1 MRAWVIAVACA
12 LAACDLQEVTVAESE
27 DVVVAE
33 ITLRAGDSIQTA
45 FLHRTRQA
53 DVPGD
58 VRDARIEVTNAQG
71 AVLGF
76 RLADSEACLTEEALG
91 AAGSCYVSER
101 SDYAI
106 VPGETYTLRI
116 ELSTG
121 EVMTSA
127 TRVPQAFTLIRPAVA
142 ECSLPAN
149 TTLPVAWTSSS
160 DAWVYISET
169 LLHGLAPI
177 LQERG
182 IALEDDPLE
191 LFGLSISNQDTTVV
205 FPTEFGLFQRFDE
218 DLTPALIAI
227 QNGLPAGVVAD
238 VTIAAAERNYVNWER
253 GGNFNPSG
261 LIRVASI
268 RGDGTGTFGSIVLRR
283 VVIHAGSST
292 LPAC

>member
-1 MRAWVIAVACA
+1 MRAWVVAATCA

-27 DVVVAE
+27 EVVVAE

-53 DVPGD
+53 GAPG
-58 VRDARIEVTNAQG
+58 VVHDARIEVTNAQG
-71 AVLGF
+71 DVLGF
-76 RLADSEACLTEEALG
+76 RQADSGACLKEEALD

-101 SDYAI
+101 TDYAI
-106 VPGETYTLRI
+106 VPGESYTLRI
-116 ELSTG
+116 ELPTG

-127 TRVPQAFTLIRPAVA
+127 TRVPHAFTLIRPAAA
-142 ECSLPAN
+142 ECSLPEN
-149 TTLPVAWTSSS
+149 TTLPIVWTSN

-177 LQERG
+177 LRERG

-268 RGDGTGTFGSIVLRR
+268 RGDGTGTFGSIVPRR
-283 VVIHAGSST
+283 VVIHVGSST

>member
-1 MRAWVIAVACA
+1 MRAGLVAVACA

-45 FLHRTRQA
+45 FLHRTRQ
-53 DVPGD
+53 PGVSGV

-71 AVLGF
+71 DVLGF
-76 RLADSEACLTEEALG
+76 LPVDSEACLTEEARG

-116 ELSTG
+116 ELTSG

-127 TRVPQAFTLIRPAVA
+127 TRVPETFTLIRPAVA

-149 TTLPVAWTSSS
+149 TTLPMAWTSSS
-160 DAWVYISET
+160 DAWVYVSET

-177 LQERG
+177 LRERG
-182 IALEDDPLE
+182 IELEDDPLE

-218 DLTPALIAI
+218 DLTRALIAI

-238 VTIAAAERNYVNWER
+238 VTIAAADRNYVNWER

-268 RGDGTGTFGSIVLRR
+268 RGDGTGTFGSMVTHR
-283 VVIHAGSST
+283 VVIHVGPST
-292 LPAC
+292 LPGC